1 MIANCQFFDIFEK
14 LKNDQYEVISAM
26 ATAKN
31 LSGRCRPQKSSR
43 ESSQKICLRSSTVQ
57 EKPLAIA
64 AVSDN
69 EFNFGS
75 ECKPSEET
83 ITSLVDSSNLRLTVA
98 RSLEIYFDEERKVLS
113 LLRFINGKETKLL
126 LQKGR
131 AENVL
136 EYVRDLAFIDNVG
149 FLKGRSMNS

>member
-1 MIANCQFFDIFEK
+1 MN
-14 LKNDQYEVISAM
+14 
-26 ATAKN
+26 
-31 LSGRCRPQKSSR
+31 
-43 ESSQKICLRSSTVQ
+43 
-57 EKPLAIA
+57 
-64 AVSDN
+64 
-69 EFNFGS
+69 
-75 ECKPSEET
+75 
-83 ITSLVDSSNLRLTVA
+83 SSNLRLTVA
-98 RSLEIYFDEERKVLS
+98 RSLEIYFAEERKVLS